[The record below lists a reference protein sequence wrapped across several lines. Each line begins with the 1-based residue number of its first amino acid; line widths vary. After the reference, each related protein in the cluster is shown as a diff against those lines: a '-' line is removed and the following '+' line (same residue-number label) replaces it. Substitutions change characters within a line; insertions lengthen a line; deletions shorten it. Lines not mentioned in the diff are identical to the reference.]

1 MRAVVTDGFGGPEV
15 LRLGE
20 APRPRPGPGQVL
32 IRVAATS
39 VNRADLQQR
48 AGNYPPPP
56 GESEILGL
64 EVAGVIEELGAD
76 VADWR
81 TGDRVMTL
89 VGGGGYADYALAP
102 ASTLMPVPGGMDL
115 VQAAAISE
123 VWITAYLNVFRE
135 AGLRAGET
143 LLVHGGASGVGTAA
157 IQLAKALGPAHVIV
171 TVGSEDKAAACRAL
185 GADQAILYKTEDFAQ
200 RVLEI
205 TEKRGA
211 DVILDHIGAAYL
223 EPNLACLA
231 LYGRLVIIGLLG
243 GARAELNIGR
253 LMVKRQRIIGSVLRA
268 RPVEEKA
275 RVTAAFG
282 EQVLGRFATGELKP
296 VIHEVLPLD
305 GGAPGARADGGEREH
320 RQAGTSGRSDAA
332 LTGCRRPRR
341 LAAHRRTTAAGP
353 CTPEELYA
361 PGAGVL
367 PAGRTHRGASG
378 QARRAPLYSCRLI
391 SPGSSVGRA
400 AD

>member
-1 MRAVVTDGFGGPEV
+1 MRAVVTDGVGGPEV

-56 GESEILGL
+56 GESDILGL
-64 EVAGVIEELGAD
+64 EVAGVIEELGDD

-81 TGDRVMTL
+81 TDDRVMTL
-89 VGGGGYADYALAP
+89 VGGGGYAEYAVAP
-102 ASTLMPVPGGMDL
+102 AGTLMPVPDGMDL

-135 AGLRAGET
+135 ASLRAGET

-157 IQLAKALGPAHVIV
+157 IQLAKALGPARVIV
-171 TVGSEDKAAACRAL
+171 TVGSEDKAAACLAL
-185 GADQAILYKTEDFAQ
+185 GADHAILYKTEDFAR

-243 GARAELNIGR
+243 GAKAELNVGR

-275 RVTAAFG
+275 RITAAFR
-282 EQVLGRFATGELKP
+282 EQVLERFATGELKP
-296 VIHEVLPLD
+296 VIHEVLPL
-305 GGAPGARADGGEREH
+305 AE
-320 RQAGTSGRSDAA
+320 
-332 LTGCRRPRR
+332 
-341 LAAHRRTTAAGP
+341 
-353 CTPEELYA
+353 
-361 PGAGVL
+361 
-367 PAGRTHRGASG
+367 
-378 QARRAPLYSCRLI
+378 ARRAHELM
-391 SPGSSVGRA
+391 A
-400 AD
+400 ANANTGKLVLQVHPTLR